1 MKMKSII
8 KIELIILLAILI
20 VNFGL
25 DTMYYVKHEI
35 NYYDV
40 SNRYGEIIDSRQ
52 FDTLP
57 DVKLERQ

>member
-1 MKMKSII
+1 MKSII

-35 NYYDV
+35 DYYDV

-52 FDTLP
+52 FDALP